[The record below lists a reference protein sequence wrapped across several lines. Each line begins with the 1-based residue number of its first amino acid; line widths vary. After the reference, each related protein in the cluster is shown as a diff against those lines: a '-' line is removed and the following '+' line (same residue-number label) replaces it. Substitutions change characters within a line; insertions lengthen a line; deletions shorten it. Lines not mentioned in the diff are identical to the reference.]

1 MCIQCIFTPVSYI
14 LLYIVFINSC
24 LNKHSPDSITLYPW
38 RRQHH
43 HIWQSTH
50 WRSAIGTC
58 SLTSTHWHSFGTCS
72 SHPFP
77 PKACWW
83 KGWWI
88 KWVGE
93 FTLSWWIWTITD
105 EQSFMT
111 WGITKI
117 MFHLS
122 KAYVLLFSVT
132 IQHFWKISEQKSGA
146 AKFCWNAL
154 FIDSGMRCA
163 SRCPLSINH
172 SNHVLG
178 KA

>member
-1 MCIQCIFTPVSYI
+1 MCKHTPISYI

-50 WRSAIGTC
+50 LRSAIGTC
-58 SLTSTHWHSFGTCS
+58 SLTSTHWHSLGTCS
-72 SHPFP
+72 SHPCP

-88 KWVGE
+88 KGVGE

-105 EQSFMT
+105 MGDNNNNVPPQQSLCTPLFRNHPT
-111 WGITKI
+111 LLENLWANTK
-117 MFHLS
+117 
-122 KAYVLLFSVT
+122 V
-132 IQHFWKISEQKSGA
+132 
-146 AKFCWNAL
+146 
-154 FIDSGMRCA
+154 
-163 SRCPLSINH
+163 RCPLSINH